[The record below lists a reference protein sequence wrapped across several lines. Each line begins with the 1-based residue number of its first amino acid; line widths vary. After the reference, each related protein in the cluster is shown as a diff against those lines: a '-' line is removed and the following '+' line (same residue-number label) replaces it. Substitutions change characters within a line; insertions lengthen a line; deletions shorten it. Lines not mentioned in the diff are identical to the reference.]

1 MNCEHFNTCSFIQH
15 MSKIQPFTVNIAKIK
30 YCDFNSHKCARFR
43 LAKIC
48 HMENIPFDLSP
59 VDGMKALEL
68 LESKLNENPP
78 DL

>member
-1 MNCEHFNTCSFIQH
+1 
-15 MSKIQPFTVNIAKIK
+15 
-30 YCDFNSHKCARFR
+30 
-43 LAKIC
+43 
-48 HMENIPFDLSP
+48 MENIPFDLSP